1 MTSRK
6 RRVRH
11 SEPVRTAPN
20 PRVRRAVLM
29 WGLSA
34 ALVMVASAVF
44 YRQVVENEY
53 LQGRS
58 RKISIRIKKIF
69 KLFNRYQFGL

>member
-1 MTSRK
+1 
-6 RRVRH
+6 
-11 SEPVRTAPN
+11 
-20 PRVRRAVLM
+20 M